1 MKKVLLSMIL
11 ILTLLFAHN
20 VYAEDIEI
28 TEYTAGD
35 YKFIIEKFAIRL
47 YTFGYDEDGEMTD
60 ESFTNYQSG
69 NYTKEIEIPMNRVI
83 MDPQTSTKTIDDLQI
98 KVVDLNT
105 NIASTMVK
113 SLVAEEIEDVSD
125 TKNYLGEVV
134 VYYKV
139 TGIPEEYQKLY
150 TNNYYKSFIKTIM
163 DAFSEEETGFVE
175 AMKET
180 SLNTSNAQV
189 INLFGASKE
198 EFLFYTTAEDTEPP
212 LTLYNYVQLSKDG
225 NDLDTPKS
233 QLMFTNVTDT
243 EYLLDIIDEF
253 LSEDYEENPDDIV
266 IPGGITTVVQVPDTA
281 MTKSQINILVGIIM
295 FIIGSGVVAKV
306 FINKE

>member
-11 ILTLLFAHN
+11 VLTLLFAHN
-20 VYAEDIEI
+20 VYAEEIEI

-35 YKFIIEKFAIRL
+35 YKFVIEKFAIRL
-47 YTFGYDEDGEMTD
+47 YTFEYDEEGEMTD

-69 NYTKEIEIPMNRVI
+69 NYTKEIEIPMDRVI
-83 MDPQTSTKTIDDLQI
+83 MDPQTRTKTIGDLQI

-113 SLVAEEIEDVSD
+113 SLVEDDIADASD
-125 TKNYLGEVV
+125 TKDYLGEVV

-150 TNNYYKSFIKTIM
+150 TNNYYKSFIKAIM
-163 DAFSEEETGFVE
+163 DAFSEEETGFVD

-243 EYLLDIIDEF
+243 EYLLDVMEEF
-253 LSEDYEENPDDIV
+253 LSEDYEENPEDIV
-266 IPGGITTVVQVPDTA
+266 IPGGTTTVVQVPDTA